1 MTHPVDRL
9 EIQIVSETG
18 DMDMASEIGQFLR
31 AAIQEGFVDADQI
44 HDLIVLKVYEENK

>member
-1 MTHPVDRL
+1 MTHPVDQL

-31 AAIQEGFVDADQI
+31 SAICDGLIDANQI
-44 HDLIVLKVYEENK
+44 HDLIVLKICEENK